1 MLSNSQFSS
10 NDGDGDPHPESDRN
24 TKKVRF
30 KDNLVEEDTIMDRDP
45 NPKLTLLWKDKLLGG
60 LTVDSAL
67 DCSAPTEGSNN
78 DLRLLEGDVNTAII
92 DGVPAITF
100 SNRIKD
106 ILFKEI
112 ELMVIVKLL
121 RRNIGYNA
129 LHNRILF
136 LWKPV
141 AEDYN
146 RVSSQGPWI
155 VYGQYLT
162 VQLWTKHFSPSQ
174 YYPGIVMAWIRFL
187 NLPGYLYKR
196 KIIGVIIGGAV
207 QRVKY
212 EALSTVCFTCVPLDK
227 SSIGVDGSNRGKSD
241 RDSTIFR
248 SREKDPEYGPW
259 MLVEKRYSQRGKRDF
274 SVKVLAKGSF
284 DKAGYGANEGLG
296 SPSGSIMKEGLG
308 SESLE
313 RMSRMPKYAL
323 DKSLVGSKHACTQND
338 SHFDIAEAQVTFK
351 KYISPNKQF
360 KSDSQSMERLDLVS
374 GSILNDPKDKRSGG
388 SQSNR
393 KTSFALQGRGNRF
406 KPSRNTRIPQIL
418 CRNSNAMLN
427 GVGSHLEGN
436 NGLES

>member
-141 AEDYN
+141 NSISIMD
-146 RVSSQGPWI
+146 
-155 VYGQYLT
+155 T
-162 VQLWTKHFSPSQ
+162 VNGFFW
-174 YYPGIVMAWIRFL
+174 L
-187 NLPGYLYKR
+187 N
-196 KIIGVIIGGAV
+196 
-207 QRVKY
+207 
-212 EALSTVCFTCVPLDK
+212 
-227 SSIGVDGSNRGKSD
+227 
-241 RDSTIFR
+241 FR
-248 SREKDPEYGPW
+248 LLRITTEYRP
-259 MLVEKRYSQRGKRDF
+259 
-274 SVKVLAKGSF
+274 
-284 DKAGYGANEGLG
+284 KALG
-296 SPSGSIMKEGLG
+296 S
-308 SESLE
+308 
-313 RMSRMPKYAL
+313 
-323 DKSLVGSKHACTQND
+323 
-338 SHFDIAEAQVTFK
+338 
-351 KYISPNKQF
+351 
-360 KSDSQSMERLDLVS
+360 SMASTYCSTMD
-374 GSILNDPKDKRSGG
+374 
-388 SQSNR
+388 
-393 KTSFALQGRGNRF
+393 
-406 KPSRNTRIPQIL
+406 
-418 CRNSNAMLN
+418 
-427 GVGSHLEGN
+427 
-436 NGLES
+436 